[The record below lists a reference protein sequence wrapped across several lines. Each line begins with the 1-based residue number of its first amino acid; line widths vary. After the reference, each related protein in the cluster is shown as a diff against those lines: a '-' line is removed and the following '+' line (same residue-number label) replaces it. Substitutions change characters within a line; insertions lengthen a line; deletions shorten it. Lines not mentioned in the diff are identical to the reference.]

1 MPYALHR
8 MRALITA
15 WRATVSFY
23 NELLFSMVLCLLW
36 WATGGIFVGL
46 AVFVGYVLLAGGLRS
61 PFWLAPLIA
70 IPAGPAN
77 VALASA
83 ARQVARDL
91 RVDRGYFWD
100 GFRTHWRRA
109 LALYAVAMAIMALLL
124 LNIQFYAFQ
133 SAGLLQALAIL
144 WVYLAALWCAA
155 TLCLPAILAG
165 LKGPT
170 LPGALRTAALL
181 AFANPFYGFVLVLL
195 ALLLTAVSVVLV
207 LPLLLAW
214 PFLMALLGEH
224 ALMLLVERAG
234 KAGAR

>member
-1 MPYALHR
+1 
-8 MRALITA
+8 MRAVITA

-23 NELLFSMVLCLLW
+23 NELLFSMVLCLMW
-36 WATGGIFVGL
+36 WATGGIFAGL
-46 AVFVGYVLLAGGLRS
+46 AIFVGYALLASGLRS

-77 VALASA
+77 VALANA
-83 ARQVARDL
+83 ARQVARD
-91 RVDRGYFWD
+91 RHVDRGFFWD

-124 LNIQFYAFQ
+124 LNIQFYASQ
-133 SAGLLQALAIL
+133 GAGLLQALAIL
-144 WVYLAALWCAA
+144 WAYLAVLWCAA
-155 TLCLPAILAG
+155 MLCLPAVLAS

-170 LPGALRTAALL
+170 LTGALRTVALL
-181 AFANPFYGFVLVLL
+181 AFANPLYGLVLVLL
-195 ALLLTAVSVVLV
+195 ALLLTALCIVLV
-207 LPLLLAW
+207 IPLPLAW

-234 KAGAR
+234 KKGAR